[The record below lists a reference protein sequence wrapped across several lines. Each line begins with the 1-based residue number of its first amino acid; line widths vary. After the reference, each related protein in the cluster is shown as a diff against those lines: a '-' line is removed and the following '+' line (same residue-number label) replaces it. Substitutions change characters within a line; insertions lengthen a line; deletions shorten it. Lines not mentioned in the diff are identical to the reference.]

1 MVIKMKEYRQNTK
14 YNEIIS
20 DSGEEQAAEPETKG
34 AGGHGNRYSLPYGLC
49 ESVGIDT
56 RGMTPREAWDAWTS
70 KTGRTKEDA
79 EREHWGKTA
88 DGQKNEKQET
98 FYNAQVGDI
107 ITSGGMKLK
116 ILDVSKDGEKVFAE
130 ILEGKSPSGLRKP
143 GDKILFHK
151 NSPLAQQAQK
161 QNSNEEKT
169 SAYGQKQPVTPENP
183 QVDKSPEPTRETPAN
198 ANETAKTEIQPTQEQ
213 SAETA
218 TPKDRSFIVTN
229 HGVDERLASWANE
242 LNSMR
247 DYKSGSATASYTA
260 DINKFEKNVNELI
273 NRYKANDTLTEKDW
287 AQVEAIAARYSSNLA
302 NYTNESNRAEASY
315 PSWAVAGPANY
326 NVRKHEAKMS
336 RLRSLYKENENRLDP
351 DHNVYLTKIKNI
363 LSNSSIQS
371 DDSNAVAK
379 LQKKYDALKAEL
391 ENGKAMNAYFRKNGT
406 LVGFSGI
413 SDGAARAFDE
423 KHNSGDM
430 FSRQPFMPWKLQNGN
445 AELHRIQ
452 GRINELNKAKEASE
466 AAKANPEAAAQATA
480 AKYPKVDGVEVQ
492 ENAEQMRVQLRFPG
506 KPDDATRTLL
516 KSHGFRWSPSQNA
529 WQRQLTGNGKYA
541 AKQVM
546 ETLAKQKQ

>member
-1 MVIKMKEYRQNTK
+1 M
-14 YNEIIS
+14 
-20 DSGEEQAAEPETKG
+20 
-34 AGGHGNRYSLPYGLC
+34 
-49 ESVGIDT
+49 
-56 RGMTPREAWDAWTS
+56 
-70 KTGRTKEDA
+70 
-79 EREHWGKTA
+79 
-88 DGQKNEKQET
+88 
-98 FYNAQVGDI
+98 
-107 ITSGGMKLK
+107 
-116 ILDVSKDGEKVFAE
+116 
-130 ILEGKSPSGLRKP
+130 
-143 GDKILFHK
+143 
-151 NSPLAQQAQK
+151 
-161 QNSNEEKT
+161 
-169 SAYGQKQPVTPENP
+169 
-183 QVDKSPEPTRETPAN
+183 
-198 ANETAKTEIQPTQEQ
+198 
-213 SAETA
+213 
-218 TPKDRSFIVTN
+218 
-229 HGVDERLASWANE
+229 
-242 LNSMR
+242 
-247 DYKSGSATASYTA
+247 
-260 DINKFEKNVNELI
+260 
-273 NRYKANDTLTEKDW
+273 
-287 AQVEAIAARYSSNLA
+287 
-302 NYTNESNRAEASY
+302 
-315 PSWAVAGPANY
+315 
-326 NVRKHEAKMS
+326 
-336 RLRSLYKENENRLDP
+336 YKENENRLDP